1 MITTFFTAY
10 LLAFARLDILEA
22 DTGGFNHMLS
32 FRDIEGH
39 DILLNWKSKDYL
51 GLEGDRVWIHV
62 HDMECHAVKTSEEAP
77 TGAPLSGTVWLC
89 TAKLVREDK

>member
-22 DTGGFNHMLS
+22 DTSGFNHMFS

-39 DILLNWKSKDYL
+39 DILLSWKDKDYL

-62 HDMECHAVKTSEEAP
+62 HDMECQEVKISEEAP
-77 TGAPLSGTVWLC
+77 TGALVKGAVWLC